1 MTLRTT
7 APSLHLLESRVAM
20 EAQARPWLRLV
31 SKSAGK
37 TSTGYVADLE
47 FTE

>member
-1 MTLRTT
+1 MTLRTS
-7 APSLHLLESRVAM
+7 APSLHLLEIRVAM

-47 FTE
+47 FME

>member
-1 MTLRTT
+1 MTPRLS
-7 APSLHLLESRVAM
+7 APSLHLLEIRVAM

-37 TSTGYVADLE
+37 QRGQWVVDME
-47 FTE
+47 FVE